1 MKIGLIDVDGH
12 NYPNLP
18 LMKISAFHKQKGD
31 EVRWYDAFDGLV
43 EEYDRDYQI
52 GDTVIFREYDGKDFT
67 GRYTQQVRIEY
78 ILRDCPEYGLMDGYC
93 IFGFRG

>member
-1 MKIGLIDVDGH
+1 MKAGEIMIVPAGVEVVPIKHYLKI
-12 NYPNLP
+12 LP
-18 LMKISAFHKQKGD
+18 EYFEAIISGVKKFELRKD
-31 EVRWYDAFDGLV
+31 
-43 EEYDRDYQI
+43 DRDYQI